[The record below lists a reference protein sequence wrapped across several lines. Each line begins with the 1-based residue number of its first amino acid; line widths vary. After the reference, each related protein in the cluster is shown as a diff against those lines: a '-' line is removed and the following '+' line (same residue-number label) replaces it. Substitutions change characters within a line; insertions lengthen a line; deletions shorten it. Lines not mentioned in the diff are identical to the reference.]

1 MGYIGFLMLLIG
13 AAGVDGNNML
23 ASGIIALIGL
33 VLLAITS
40 VKENSLVWITDQSK
54 HTKLKTNNT
63 TMLFLSILA

>member
-1 MGYIGFLMLLIG
+1 MLGKFGFLMLLIG

-33 VLLAITS
+33 VLLAITA

-54 HTKLKTNNT
+54 HTKLKQNNK
-63 TMLFLSILA
+63 LCYF